1 MSMLSDIMGFVSPIA
16 SFASGLLGK
25 AGDAQA
31 SAEQM
36 EAQRQWQSHENELS
50 RQFNAEEAQKQRDY
64 ESNMWELQNRYN
76 LPSNQVKR
84 LLAAGINP
92 ARAMS
97 GGSPPSGNALG
108 VPNGSSATSS
118 PIAANYGTLPT
129 QVGIQSLAAHGGYIR
144 DLSSAVK
151 NLTGSQ
157 VDQSTIDKIGQE
169 ITNMTSQN
177 RLIIRQEEAQR
188 LANDIVS
195 LTGKK
200 EALQRIKN
208 LIADFNL
215 KVSEKAYNDELTF
228 NEKERFLGIYWDNLS
243 KKMQALLGDTNYKKA
258 LIELE
263 SYREMLHAGIQESK
277 SRTNKNNAEAAES
290 GARTKTENALRDLR
304 KEAMRLDN
312 DYASET
318 FITRVTQTIKGLDKM
333 ELENFSLKLALKDKE
348 AYNALQRLISGHA
361 SKEDKSLLVKV
372 FRGISDADMMT
383 GARIYSK

>member
-1 MSMLSDIMGFVSPIA
+1 MSLLGDIMGFVSPIA
-16 SFASGLLGK
+16 NLASGLLGK

-118 PIAANYGTLPT
+118 PVAANYGTLPS

-188 LANDIVS
+188 IANDIAA

-200 EALQRIKN
+200 EAVQRIKN

-263 SYREMLHAGIQESK
+263 SYREMIHAGIQESK
-277 SRTNKNNAEAAES
+277 SRTNKNNAEAYEATEAAKLHVKQQDFTQMETDL
-290 GARTKTENALRDLR
+290 GALKKVAQTLSNGIEANNFKASSLGLEV
-304 KEAMRLDN
+304 KEAEQLFKLIQEADKLEDIRNNWNLWN
-312 DYASET
+312 KV
-318 FITRVTQTIKGLDKM
+318 RRIK
-333 ELENFSLKLALKDKE
+333 N
-348 AYNALQRLISGHA
+348 
-361 SKEDKSLLVKV
+361 LLGFQMSVG
-372 FRGISDADMMT
+372 FHN
-383 GARIYSK
+383 